1 MTEFVALV
9 SKLYAFLDDEDKCE
23 KKLKVLRNV

>member
-9 SKLYAFLDDEDKCE
+9 SKLYAFLDDEDKWE